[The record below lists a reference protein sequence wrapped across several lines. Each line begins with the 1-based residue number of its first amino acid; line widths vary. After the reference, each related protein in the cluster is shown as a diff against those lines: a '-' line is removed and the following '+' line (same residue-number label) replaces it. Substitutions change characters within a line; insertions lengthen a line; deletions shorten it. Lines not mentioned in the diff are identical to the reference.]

1 MTSRL
6 ATTAALLRPDLSAP
20 QSLVDALRAG
30 ALAEGDFAARPDL
43 ARGAVELMAGDHHLN
58 PGVAPLPKLRE
69 AAVLIPII
77 EQQGEP
83 QLLLTQR
90 ASHLAK
96 HAGQI
101 SFPGGRSEPSDPDL
115 SFTALRE
122 THEEVGLRPE
132 TFDLVGALPRY
143 VTGTGFAISPFVGL
157 ARGPLQTEPDP
168 SEVDEIFEVPLAF
181 VLDPTNH
188 QRHSRIWQGQTRY
201 FWAIPYQQRYIWGAT
216 AGILV
221 NLSRLLTSG

>member
-1 MTSRL
+1 MSSPLLTSETGS
-6 ATTAALLRPDLSAP
+6 AGDTAAPERAV
-20 QSLVDALRAG
+20 QALRAG
-30 ALAEGDFAARPDL
+30 ALANADNSLVPGL
-43 ARGAVELMAGDHHLN
+43 AKGAVELMAGDHQLN
-58 PGVAPLPKLRE
+58 PGVAPLAKLRE

-77 EQQGEP
+77 EQQNEP
-83 QLLLTQR
+83 QVLLTQR
-90 ASHLAK
+90 ASHLSK

-115 SFTALRE
+115 SYTALRE
-122 THEEVGLRPE
+122 TQEEVGLAPE
-132 TFDLVGALPRY
+132 TFELVGALPRY

-157 ARGPLQTEPDP
+157 ARGPLATQPDP

-181 VLDPTNH
+181 LLDPSNH

-201 FWAIPYQQRYIWGAT
+201 FWAIPYRERYIWGAT

-221 NLSRLLTSG
+221 NLSRLLSA